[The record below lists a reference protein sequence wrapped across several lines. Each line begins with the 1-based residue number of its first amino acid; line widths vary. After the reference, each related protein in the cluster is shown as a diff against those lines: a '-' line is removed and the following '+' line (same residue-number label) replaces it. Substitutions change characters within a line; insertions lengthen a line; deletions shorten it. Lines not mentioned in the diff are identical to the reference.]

1 MVSGL
6 TCFSPDI
13 LYLGKMHK
21 SNVYVLIFIVII
33 SMLLKHFEEKKR
45 EKKRKREDNETRERQ
60 RCGGA
65 FVKQRGHPT
74 FCSQF
79 DTQV

>member
-6 TCFSPDI
+6 KCFSPDI
-13 LYLGKMHK
+13 LYLGKDAQVECLCV
-21 SNVYVLIFIVII
+21 NVIVII
-33 SMLLKHFEEKKR
+33 SMLLKHFKEKKR

-60 RCGGA
+60 RCGEA

>member
-1 MVSGL
+1 
-6 TCFSPDI
+6 
-13 LYLGKMHK
+13 
-21 SNVYVLIFIVII
+21 
-33 SMLLKHFEEKKR
+33 MLLKHFEEKKR
-45 EKKRKREDNETRERQ
+45 EKKRKRVDNETRERQ

-79 DTQV
+79 DTQTKLEPEMGQIKNDLIN